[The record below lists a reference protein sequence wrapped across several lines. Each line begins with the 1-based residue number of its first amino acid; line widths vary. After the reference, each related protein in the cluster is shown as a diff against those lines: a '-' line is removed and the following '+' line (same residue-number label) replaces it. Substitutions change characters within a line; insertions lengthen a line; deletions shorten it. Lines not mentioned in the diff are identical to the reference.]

1 VGGSEVQDKRT
12 ISQDRRPDDACG
24 TFGASESLYHD
35 AGKVW
40 CQIPVL
46 HSKAESGKD
55 DQVSQGGIEIMPKPL
70 NTQKIR
76 GSCGTNMLKVTGFS
90 EKELSELTSM
100 DYREMIDTVLD
111 MLDRRNNLLGTCL
124 HNGYGVYTVWI
135 SGDTVNIE
143 YGKTCD

>member
-1 VGGSEVQDKRT
+1 
-12 ISQDRRPDDACG
+12 
-24 TFGASESLYHD
+24 
-35 AGKVW
+35 
-40 CQIPVL
+40 
-46 HSKAESGKD
+46 
-55 DQVSQGGIEIMPKPL
+55 MPKPL